1 MSTAPRRAVPR
12 RAVPRRA
19 APRRSAPRRTA
30 ARSRPA
36 LLLPVLLAAAALA
49 LPVGCAAPGELRDH
63 GAVAP
68 VTPSPARVPL
78 WPSAPTAPSPTP
90 LEPTGSRSPE
100 PAPQPV
106 PDLAVPGQDVTAVDV
121 RALVTK
127 DPGVTQDERRVLE
140 PCPGCEL
147 RAPEYRDLTG
157 DGRPELLLA
166 VVLADTVVLH
176 VYTASADRLLP
187 IHRVTLLKEFGA
199 ETVGT
204 DLWLYEPTG
213 SFRTGRLYR
222 WDGVRLALADQKV
235 EGIGPTPE
243 PEPTPPTA
251 EKPTVE
257 KPPGTGPTATSG
269 GGAGGVAVKPS
280 APSRPTSTPSAGAGS
295 DAAVGKQPQP
305 NPARPAAPSATPT
318 AVPLPETKP

>member
-1 MSTAPRRAVPR
+1 MST
-12 RAVPRRA
+12 
-19 APRRSAPRRTA
+19 APRRTA
-30 ARSRPA
+30 ARPRPA
-36 LLLPVLLAAAALA
+36 RRRVLPALPVLLAAAALA
-49 LPVGCAAPGELRDH
+49 LPVGCAAPGELRDN

-78 WPSAPTAPSPTP
+78 WPSAPTASSPTP

-106 PDLAVPGQDVTAVDV
+106 PDLTVPGQDVTTVDV

-147 RAPEYRDLTG
+147 RTPEYRDLTG

-166 VVLADTVVLH
+166 VGLADTVVLH
-176 VYTASADRLLP
+176 VYTASGDRLLP
-187 IHRVTLLKEFGA
+187 IHRVSLLKEFGA

-257 KPPGTGPTATSG
+257 KPPGTGPTA
-269 GGAGGVAVKPS
+269 GAGAGVVKPS
-280 APSRPTSTPSAGAGS
+280 APSRPTASPSAGS

-305 NPARPAAPSATPT
+305 QPNTARPAAPSATPT
-318 AVPLPETKP
+318 AVPLPETKQ

>member
-1 MSTAPRRAVPR
+1 MST
-12 RAVPRRA
+12 
-19 APRRSAPRRTA
+19 APRRTA
-30 ARSRPA
+30 ARRTAVGPRA
-36 LLLPVLLAAAALA
+36 ARLLPVLPVLLAALA

-63 GAVAP
+63 GAVTP

-78 WPSAPTAPSPTP
+78 WPGAPTAPSPTP
-90 LEPTGSRSPE
+90 QEPTGSRSPE
-100 PAPQPV
+100 PPPQPV
-106 PDLAVPGQDVTAVDV
+106 PDLTVPGQDITAVDV
-121 RALVTK
+121 RALVAK

-140 PCPGCEL
+140 PCAGCEL

-166 VVLADTVVLH
+166 VGLADTVVLH
-176 VYTASADRLLP
+176 VYTASGDRLLP
-187 IHRVTLLKEFGA
+187 IHRVSLLKVFGA

-222 WDGVRLALADQKV
+222 WDGVRLVLADQKV

-243 PEPTPPTA
+243 PEPTSSA
-251 EKPTVE
+251 VEKPVVE
-257 KPPGTGPTATSG
+257 KPPAPR
-269 GGAGGVAVKPS
+269 PS
-280 APSRPTSTPSAGAGS
+280 AGSGDVSLKTAPPSRPSGVATSVP

-305 NPARPAAPSATPT
+305 TPARPAPPT
-318 AVPLPETKP
+318 ATPLPETKP

>member
-1 MSTAPRRAVPR
+1 M
-12 RAVPRRA
+12 
-19 APRRSAPRRTA
+19 
-30 ARSRPA
+30 
-36 LLLPVLLAAAALA
+36 
-49 LPVGCAAPGELRDH
+49 
-63 GAVAP
+63 
-68 VTPSPARVPL
+68 PL
-78 WPSAPTAPSPTP
+78 WPGAPTAASPTP

-121 RALVTK
+121 RALLTK

-166 VVLADTVVLH
+166 VGLADTVVLH
-176 VYTASADRLLP
+176 VYTASGDRLLP
-187 IHRVTLLKEFGA
+187 IHRVSLLKGFGA

-204 DLWLYEPTG
+204 DLWLYEPTA

-235 EGIGPTPE
+235 EGIGPTQE
-243 PEPTPPTA
+243 PEPTPSTA
-251 EKPTVE
+251 EKPAVE
-257 KPPGTGPTATSG
+257 KPPGTGPTAVTG
-269 GGAGGVAVKPS
+269 GGVVKPP
-280 APSRPTSTPSAGAGS
+280 APSRSAGSPSAGS
-295 DAAVGKQPQP
+295 DPAVGKQPLP
-305 NPARPAAPSATPT
+305 TPARPAPPAATPT
-318 AVPLPETKP
+318 AMPLPETKP